1 MKALSGFASDLIEY
15 DEQYRGIILSL
26 LGKVVVV
33 ESLDAGIRMARKF
46 GYGFRIV
53 SLDGDILKHHRFHIR
68 RKQGKKRVGN
78 FEQKSGNL
86 RTWGKHCKA

>member
-1 MKALSGFASDLIEY
+1 LGRATFLPISSVKGKYLDDSILNQLKEY

-53 SLDGDILKHHRFHIR
+53 SLDGDILKESREF
-68 RKQGKKRVGN
+68 
-78 FEQKSGNL
+78 
-86 RTWGKHCKA
+86 